1 MSSELLVN
9 VTPQET
15 RVAFIENGI
24 LQEIYLER
32 EATRGILG
40 NIYVGR
46 VARVIPGMQAAFI
59 DLGIER
65 AGFLH
70 VKDLMIA
77 LGADTLPAISEVL
90 HQGERI

>member
-15 RVAFIENGI
+15 RVAFIENGM

-40 NIYVGR
+40 NIFY
-46 VARVIPGMQAAFI
+46 FS
-59 DLGIER
+59 
-65 AGFLH
+65 GFRIIYMASCS
-70 VKDLMIA
+70 K
-77 LGADTLPAISEVL
+77 ISNFYNL
-90 HQGERI
+90 L